1 MKVYML
7 DRRAVWRRICAQ
19 LLAESAE
26 TALHGDRNQNL
37 EIMVL
42 LAAHA
47 ELWMSRPREV
57 VRA

>member
-1 MKVYML
+1 MV
-7 DRRAVWRRICAQ
+7 DRRAVWCRICAQ

-26 TALHGDRNQNL
+26 VALQGDRNQNL

-47 ELWMSRPREV
+47 EMWMSRPREV